1 MHDDDV
7 LTQGIRVQA
16 SVNLKLYLSRE
27 MPADALSTRSVLLW
41 QGCGRPGGEGCPPAR
56 LGGQPGAVCGGECG
70 ETDLFLIFRPLCL
83 VYSKIEKPWGLTE
96 PSSCVRCESQ
106 DSLAES
112 LIRTWRASC
121 VTWGNS

>member
-1 MHDDDV
+1 ME
-7 LTQGIRVQA
+7 R
-16 SVNLKLYLSRE
+16 
-27 MPADALSTRSVLLW
+27 
-41 QGCGRPGGEGCPPAR
+41 GEH
-56 LGGQPGAVCGGECG
+56 G
-70 ETDLFLIFRPLCL
+70 ETDLFLIFCPLCL

-96 PSSCVRCESQ
+96 PSFCVRRESQ